1 MAQLSAP
8 DLQLDEPQVLTT
20 RAYVSPRGPGVGGC
34 DPGGLSLLSIALTTQ
49 PRLDDPRNTN
59 GYRLIS

>member
-20 RAYVSPRGPGVGGC
+20 RAYVSPRGLGVGGS

-49 PRLDDPRNTN
+49 PHLDDPRNTN
-59 GYRLIS
+59 GYLLIS